1 MDSQRDAILKK
12 HLNDMEIWLEEENIN
27 RNSNLGKEL
36 LKQTRELIVQHY
48 EIEELKKET
57 AQENNLRAVNIKTI
71 NQMRIEHN
79 LKPIEGG
86 DITIVRDSENKL
98 PTPYEQ
104 LVKQIE
110 ESFQYSN
117 ADAEEYAKK
126 LKDMALEEYRKEL
139 EANDK

>member
-1 MDSQRDAILKK
+1 MDNQKHAILKK

-36 LKQTRELIVQHY
+36 LKQTRELIIQHY
-48 EIEELKKET
+48 EIEELKKIT
-57 AQENNLRAVNIKTI
+57 AQENNSRPVNLKTI
-71 NQMRIEHN
+71 NQMRSEHN

-86 DITIVRDSENKL
+86 DITIVHDSENKL

-139 EANDK
+139 EADDK

>member
-1 MDSQRDAILKK
+1 M
-12 HLNDMEIWLEEENIN
+12 
-27 RNSNLGKEL
+27 
-36 LKQTRELIVQHY
+36 
-48 EIEELKKET
+48 T
-57 AQENNLRAVNIKTI
+57 A
-71 NQMRIEHN
+71 
-79 LKPIEGG
+79 
-86 DITIVRDSENKL
+86 
-98 PTPYEQ
+98 YEQ